1 MTSNKGAVECCMCGD
16 YGLPHE
22 LFRCRSCHFRSQH
35 RYGNPLSSP
44 HPLHGFSSILTD
56 SSSEKD
62 IKLQICCVFKDF
74 IHGCFRYCSD
84 LYPKAE
90 SYQLCNWCLKED
102 GGKAMK
108 EAIENISNSNKN
120 ISTSSSGS
128 NEVGLKLQR
137 CSFPLHLNSPIKKQR
152 SPERS
157 TQKKNN
163 ISDESLRRTRSEDIS
178 IVTRQKQVS
187 RGKVRRYKLLE
198 EVSS

>member
-1 MTSNKGAVECCMCGD
+1 
-16 YGLPHE
+16 
-22 LFRCRSCHFRSQH
+22 
-35 RYGNPLSSP
+35 
-44 HPLHGFSSILTD
+44 
-56 SSSEKD
+56 
-62 IKLQICCVFKDF
+62 
-74 IHGCFRYCSD
+74 
-84 LYPKAE
+84 
-90 SYQLCNWCLKED
+90 
-102 GGKAMK
+102 MK
-108 EAIENISNSNKN
+108 EAIESRSLSSSNSISNSNKN

-137 CSFPLHLNSPIKKQR
+137 CSFPLHLNNPIKKQR

-178 IVTRQKQVS
+178 NVTRQKQVS